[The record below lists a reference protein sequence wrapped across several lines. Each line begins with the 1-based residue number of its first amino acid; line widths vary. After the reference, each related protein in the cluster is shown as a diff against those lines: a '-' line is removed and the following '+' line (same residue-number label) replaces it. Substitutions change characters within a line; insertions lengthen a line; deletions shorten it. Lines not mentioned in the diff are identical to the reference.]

1 MRIRRRSGSGVGPI
15 LLVPLIASVGMAGG
29 LPAPARA
36 LSAHD
41 IAVVWERG
49 AIEGRIELSDGEARK
64 ASITPGA
71 VGEASAFSSRS
82 PHPVRLEFSV
92 EGASAE
98 RGGRRAVVT
107 VRTKTQPFSFFLDD
121 VDARH
126 PILIP
131 AYGVAVTEASDHR
144 TYDAIRRDIS
154 SRALRTDLQRIAAEP
169 EETFEQAAAQVRSLK
184 CQTWLGLGRDMRLFA
199 VGERLDSIQP
209 RFHATAVT
217 LPELQDRP
225 VSCQL
230 RMGRG
235 WGPVE
240 NITRRLEDGVL
251 PILHGTLVDGDVRY
265 ELTTFVSLERSPLT
279 TENVRGTHYLVA
291 DGHADGHMFTDPQRA
306 LYETLLPE
314 EMNRDE
320 ETVLYLRVEAVNTAP
335 VPRYAWFRGAWP
347 LAEAGQTPQA
357 EGYSLDPKTG
367 FTVLG
372 TGRVYALSRLDGDPL
387 ASQEV
392 AVLVAPGEK
401 ATYELLLPHR
411 PLSRDR
417 AVQLAANRFEE
428 RHAGSRRFWQERLA
442 KAARVELPEPRI
454 QEMIR
459 AGLLHLDLVAYGKEP
474 DGPLA
479 ATIGVYSPIG
489 SETSP
494 IIQFMDSM
502 GWHQEARR
510 SLAYFL
516 DKQHEDGFMQ
526 NFGGYMLET
535 GAVLWSLGEHYRYTR
550 DDEWVRS
557 IEPKLARSARFVL
570 DWRARNL
577 REELRGNGY
586 GMLEGKTAD
595 PNDLFRSFMLNGY
608 HYLGLQRLSE
618 MLGHV
623 NPGESARLAREAQA
637 FKADIRVGFLEA
649 MARSPVVPL
658 GDGTWVPSV
667 PPWVGYRG
675 PLSLYGDGGQWFT
688 HGAFPVRDSLL
699 GPLYA
704 VFQEV
709 IDPGSTEAT
718 FALSAHNELMTDR
731 NVAFSQ
737 PYYSRHPIIHLR
749 RGEVNAFSKA
759 FYNAAASLA
768 DRETYTFWEHY
779 FHASPHKTHEEA
791 WFLME
796 NRWRLYLEEGDTLSV
811 LPGIPRAYLEDG
823 KRIEIDGMKS
833 YFGPI
838 RLSVRS
844 ELAQRRLV
852 AHVECRSDHGPRR
865 VRLRLPHPRGL
876 RAVAV
881 QGGRYLPDEEAVLIE
896 AFTGQADVTLEF

>member
-1 MRIRRRSGSGVGPI
+1 MVHTAETTGFWIVQLTASNAMHVTRRS
-15 LLVPLIASVGMAGG
+15 
-29 LPAPARA
+29 R
-36 LSAHD
+36 
-41 IAVVWERG
+41 
-49 AIEGRIELSDGEARK
+49 
-64 ASITPGA
+64 
-71 VGEASAFSSRS
+71 RS
-82 PHPVRLEFSV
+82 
-92 EGASAE
+92 
-98 RGGRRAVVT
+98 
-107 VRTKTQPFSFFLDD
+107 
-121 VDARH
+121 
-126 PILIP
+126 
-131 AYGVAVTEASDHR
+131 
-144 TYDAIRRDIS
+144 
-154 SRALRTDLQRIAAEP
+154 
-169 EETFEQAAAQVRSLK
+169 
-184 CQTWLGLGRDMRLFA
+184 C
-199 VGERLDSIQP
+199 GERLDWIQP
-209 RFHATAVT
+209 RFHAEVVT

-225 VSCQL
+225 VSCQI

-240 NITRRLEDGVL
+240 KITRRLEDGVL

-265 ELTTFVSLERSPLT
+265 DLTTFASLERSPLSA
-279 TENVRGTHYLVA
+279 ENVRGTHYLVA
-291 DGHADGHMFTDPQRA
+291 DGHADGHMFTEPQKA

-320 ETVLYLRVEAVNTAP
+320 ETVLYLRVEAVNTAA

-347 LAEAGQTPQA
+347 LTEAGQTPQA
-357 EGYSLDPKTG
+357 DGYSLDPQTG
-367 FTVLG
+367 FTVLAG
-372 TGRVYALSRLDGDPL
+372 GRVYALSRLDGDPL

-411 PLSRDR
+411 PVSRER
-417 AVQLAANRFEE
+417 AVRLARNRFEE
-428 RHAGSRRFWQERLA
+428 RHAECRRFWLARLA
-442 KAARVELPEPRI
+442 KAARVELPEPRL
-454 QEMIR
+454 QEMIH
-459 AGLLHLDLVAYGKEP
+459 AGLLHLDLVAYGREP

-479 ATIGVYSPIG
+479 ATIGLYSPIG

-494 IIQFMDSM
+494 IIQLMDSM
-502 GWHQEARR
+502 GWHREARR
-510 SLAYFL
+510 SLTYFL
-516 DKQHEDGFMQ
+516 EKQHEDGLMQ

-550 DDEWVRS
+550 DDGWVRA
-557 IEPKLARSARFVL
+557 IEPRLVRSARFIL

-595 PNDLFRSFMLNGY
+595 PNDPFRSFMLNGY
-608 HYLGLQRLSE
+608 HYLGLQRVSE
-618 MLGHV
+618 MLANV
-623 NPGESARLAREAQA
+623 NPGESVRLAREAEA
-637 FKADIRVGFLEA
+637 FKADIRRGFLDA
-649 MARSPVVPL
+649 MARSPAVPL

-675 PLSLYGDGGQWFT
+675 PVSLYGDGGTWFT
-688 HGAFPVRDSLL
+688 HGTFFTRDSLL

-709 IDPGSTEAT
+709 IDPLSTEAT
-718 FALSAHNELMTDR
+718 FALQAHSELMTDR

-737 PYYSRHPIIHLR
+737 PYYSRHPILHLR

-811 LPGIPRAYLEDG
+811 LPGVPRAYLEDG

-833 YFGPI
+833 YFGPL

-844 ELAQRRLV
+844 ELAQRRIV

-865 VRLRLPHPRGL
+865 VRLRLPHPQGL
-876 RAVAV
+876 KAVAAD
-881 QGGRYLPDEEAVLIE
+881 GGRYQPDEESVLIE
-896 AFTGQADVTLEF
+896 AFTGRADVTLVF

>member
-1 MRIRRRSGSGVGPI
+1 MRLRRRSRGAIGLILAAPAIAWAALAGV
-15 LLVPLIASVGMAGG
+15 

-36 LSAHD
+36 QAAKD

-49 AIEGRIELSDGEARK
+49 PVEGRLELSEGEARK
-64 ASITPGA
+64 VSIAPGT
-71 VGEASAFSSRS
+71 VGRSGDFSSPS
-82 PHPVRLEFSV
+82 DGPVRLEFSV
-92 EGASAE
+92 EGASVGH
-98 RGGRRAVVT
+98 GGRRAVVT
-107 VRTKTQPFSFFLDD
+107 ARTRTQPSSFFLDD
-121 VDARH
+121 VSARH
-126 PILIP
+126 PILIT
-131 AYGVAVTEASDHR
+131 AYGVAVTEASDRR
-144 TYDAIRRDIS
+144 TYDEIRRDIS
-154 SRALRTDLQRIAAEP
+154 SRGLRTELQRIAAEP
-169 EETFEQAAAQVRSLK
+169 EETFEHAAAEVRSLK
-184 CQTWLGLGRDMRLFA
+184 CQSWLGLGRDMRLFA
-199 VGERLDSIQP
+199 IGERLDWIQP
-209 RFHATAVT
+209 RFHAAAVT

-225 VSCQL
+225 VSCQI

-240 NITRRLEDGVL
+240 NIRRRLEDGVL
-251 PILHGTLVDGDVRY
+251 PILQGTLVDGEVRY
-265 ELTTFVSLERSPLT
+265 DLTTFVSLERSPLT
-279 TENVRGTHYLVA
+279 PESIRGTHYLVA
-291 DGHADGHMFTDPQRA
+291 DAHADGHMFTEPQRA
-306 LYETLLPE
+306 QYEALLPG

-320 ETVLYLRVEAVNTAP
+320 ETVLYLRVVATNTGS

-347 LAEAGQTPQA
+347 ATEAGHTPQS
-357 EGYSLDPKTG
+357 EGYSLDPTTG

-372 TGRVYALSRLDGDPL
+372 SGRVYAVSRLDGDPL
-387 ASQEV
+387 SSQEV
-392 AVLVAPGEK
+392 ALLVRPGEK

-411 PLSRDR
+411 PLSRER
-417 AVQLAANRFEE
+417 AARLAAHRFEE
-428 RHAGSRRFWQERLA
+428 RHAECRRFWRARLA

-459 AGLLHLDLVAYGKEP
+459 AGLLHLDLVAYGMEP

-479 ATIGVYSPIG
+479 ATIGLYSPIG

-494 IIQFMDSM
+494 IVQFMDSM

-510 SLAYFL
+510 SLTYFL
-516 DKQHEDGFMQ
+516 DKQHDDGFMQ

-550 DDEWVRS
+550 DDAWVRA
-557 IEPKLARSARFVL
+557 IEPKLARSARFIL

-577 REELRGNGY
+577 REELRGSGY

-595 PNDLFRSFMLNGY
+595 PNDPFRSFMLNGY
-608 HYLGLQRLSE
+608 HYLGLQRVSE

-623 NPGESARLAREAQA
+623 NPGESARLAREAEA
-637 FKADIRVGFLEA
+637 FKADILRGFRDA
-649 MARSPVVPL
+649 MARSPAIPL
-658 GDGTWVPSV
+658 GDGTWVPSL

-709 IDPGSTEAT
+709 VDPLSAEAT
-718 FALSAHNELMTDR
+718 FALSAHSELMTDR
-731 NVAFSQ
+731 NAAFSQ
-737 PYYSRHPIIHLR
+737 PYYSRHPILHLR
-749 RGEVNAFSKA
+749 RGEANAFSKA

-796 NRWRLYLEEGDTLSV
+796 SRWRLYLEEGDTLSV
-811 LPGIPRAYLEDG
+811 LPGIPRAYLEHG
-823 KRIEIDGMKS
+823 RRIEIDGMKS

-838 RLSVRS
+838 RLSVHS
-844 ELAQRRLV
+844 ELARRRIV
-852 AHVECRSDHGPRR
+852 ARLECRSDHGPRR
-865 VRLRLPHPRGL
+865 VKLRLPHPQGL
-876 RAVAV
+876 KAVAAR
-881 QGGRYLPDEEAVLIE
+881 GGRYLPDEEAVLID
-896 AFTGQADVTLEF
+896 AFAGQADVTLEF